1 MEILNEYQITKLQS
15 EEKPSDRQSDCDL
28 SNLLQNDP
36 LDIPEYDYV
45 ISRSRVFQE
54 LLEQAD
60 RVAETDCRV
69 LIIGEQGTG
78 KELIARKIHERS
90 PRRHQPFRKFDCAH
104 DSLNFLNR
112 EPGTPS
118 HNPVLGYPSARPEKM
133 RMHQN
138 GTLYFQKIGALSF
151 EKQAKMLRFLLNSEL
166 QDPEVPTTV
175 DEGFRIIASTSR
187 DLPWDAERK
196 RFRADLLY
204 RLNVILL
211 RIPPLRDRVEDVPL
225 FLQHFAKKQ
234 AVKHGKAI
242 GEVNEQTLQRFLA
255 YSWPGNIPELEKV
268 VERAVISLQGSVLD
282 IRSPHWA

>member
-112 EPGTPS
+112 EPDTPS

-204 RLNVILL
+204 RLNVILV

-242 GEVNEQTLQRFLA
+242 GEVSEQTLQRFLA